1 MFSFDVNFLFNTM
14 PSTSVYWQP
23 TAWWLLCLP
32 DIFQIFLYINRPQA
46 EILYV
51 QSFETGGLDMMIW
64 DMMYGRRCR
73 HENEGNECP
82 HPVVTWPWLQKMIM
96 TRSFHMGEKRKII
109 YIHVYIYIYTSIIQI
124 LIYSL
129 TTADI
134 GTILVWRHII
144 PIQKSLCFSQAT
156 CCISTLKKNV
166 HPSFCNILLCN
177 LQIFYFKIFNY
188 STILCTDQYKMI
200 IKMYCKHS
208 SWQ

>member
-1 MFSFDVNFLFNTM
+1 MVFWYSKKNAAHILLRQLPCDWVQKSEDSKMGFNFYMWRNLK
-14 PSTSVYWQP
+14 
-23 TAWWLLCLP
+23 
-32 DIFQIFLYINRPQA
+32 D
-46 EILYV
+46 
-51 QSFETGGLDMMIW
+51 
-64 DMMYGRRCR
+64 
-73 HENEGNECP
+73 
-82 HPVVTWPWLQKMIM
+82 
-96 TRSFHMGEKRKII
+96 I

-124 LIYSL
+124 LIYCL
-129 TTADI
+129 TTEDI

-177 LQIFYFKIFNY
+177 LQKFYFKIFNY

-208 SWQ
+208 SCQ